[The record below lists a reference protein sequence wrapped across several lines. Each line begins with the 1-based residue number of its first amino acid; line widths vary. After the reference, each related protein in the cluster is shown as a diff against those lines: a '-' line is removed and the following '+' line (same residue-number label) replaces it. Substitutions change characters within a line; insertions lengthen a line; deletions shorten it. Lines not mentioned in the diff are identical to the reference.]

1 MQRGRR
7 AKRPRGMKGVGIAW
21 LVKKKK
27 GKRARK
33 EKKVG
38 RPRNGKTPCKERRM
52 RTACEK

>member
-38 RPRNGKTPCKERRM
+38 RPRNGKTACEERRI
-52 RTACEK
+52 RTA

>member
-21 LVKKKK
+21 LVKKK

-38 RPRNGKTPCKERRM
+38 RPRNGKTACEERRI
-52 RTACEK
+52 RTA